1 MTVLLAACSSGST
14 VAPLP
19 STVNSQFAGEFRNQN
34 GTQEG
39 TVRLDIVE
47 DDGGGVTGNI
57 IFDAIGENCLGN
69 STVTGTSNGFNISLT
84 SDQSRTRFI
93 ITTTVT
99 RPSGATTTTVRFS
112 NTGTVGTE
120 TRTGS
125 DGTVTSIVTTSEELS
140 GNLNIQLAISNNGNT
155 LSGTYVTTGNI
166 CSNSTGTGD
175 MTLNRT

>member
-1 MTVLLAACSSGST
+1 M
-14 VAPLP
+14 
-19 STVNSQFAGEFRNQN
+19 
-34 GTQEG
+34 
-39 TVRLDIVE
+39 
-47 DDGGGVTGNI
+47 
-57 IFDAIGENCLGN
+57 
-69 STVTGTSNGFNISLT
+69 
-84 SDQSRTRFI
+84 
-93 ITTTVT
+93 
-99 RPSGATTTTVRFS
+99 PSGATTTTVRFS